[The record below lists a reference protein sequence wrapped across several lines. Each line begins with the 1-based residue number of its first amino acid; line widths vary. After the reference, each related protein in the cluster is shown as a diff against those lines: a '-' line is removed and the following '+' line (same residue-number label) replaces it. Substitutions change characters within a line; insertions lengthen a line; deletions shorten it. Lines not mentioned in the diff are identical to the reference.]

1 MIFSI
6 SLALTGL
13 IGIQLYWVINAI
25 NLKEYQF
32 EKDVNAAL
40 HRVVD
45 RLEKGEALEKLQS
58 HQAGRFLFFE
68 NDSVKGS
75 WENLPDTA
83 FEYFAMKDVQKRG
96 DKIEISITEEQGGKR
111 ITKTISKDLA
121 MGDTITNEDL
131 YDPGLKLAPDTATGR
146 QAVESAMKS
155 RLANKSAFVG
165 DIVKSLIQVNLFE
178 KMEERINKEMLDS
191 LLAEELK
198 NAAIT
203 AEYDFGVFSGNE
215 NLMFSR
221 GEESID
227 KLRASELQVRL
238 FPNDI
243 IESAHSLR
251 IYFPHRKTYLL
262 KAMWVMLLISILLI
276 AAIIF
281 TFSYTVTAIIRQK
294 KLAEI
299 KNDFINNMTHELK
312 TPISTISLA
321 CEALKDPAMN
331 RNEKMLSRYI
341 NMIEDENKRLGAM
354 VQNVL
359 QSAVWDK
366 GDFELKKQ
374 EFDLHG
380 LIKEAAEKA
389 EIFAREKQGAITL
402 DLQAA
407 PSAVSADKIHL
418 TNVIF
423 NLLDNAIKYTPS
435 NPQIAISTANS
446 HTGIVLSVRDNGIG
460 ISRENQKKIF
470 EKLYRVSTG
479 NIHDVK
485 GFGLGLNYVK
495 TIVEKHGG
503 TVSVESEI
511 GKGSTFRIILPLA
524 RNF

>member
-1 MIFSI
+1 M

-25 NLKEYQF
+25 NIKEGQF

-68 NDSVKGS
+68 NDSFKGS
-75 WENLPDTA
+75 WENLADTS
-83 FEYFAMKDVQKRG
+83 FEYFAMKDVQKQG
-96 DKIEISITEEQGGKR
+96 DKIEIRITEEQEGKR
-111 ITKTISKDLA
+111 TTKTIIKNPA
-121 MGDTITNEDL
+121 MGDTITEEEL
-131 YDPGLKLAPDTATGR
+131 YEPGLKLVPDTTKER
-146 QAVESAMKS
+146 QAIESGMKS

-178 KMEERINKEMLDS
+178 KMEERIDKKLLDS
-191 LLAEELK
+191 LLSEELK
-198 NAAIT
+198 NAGIA
-203 AEYDFGVFSGNE
+203 AEYDFAVFSGDE
-215 NLMFSR
+215 NLLFAS
-221 GEESID
+221 GEESLD
-227 KLRASELQVRL
+227 KLRVSGLQVRL

-243 IESAHSLR
+243 IENAHSLR
-251 IYFPHRKTYLL
+251 IYFPNRKTYLL
-262 KAMWVMLLISILLI
+262 KAMWVMLLISVLLI

-321 CEALKDPAMN
+321 CEALKDPGMN
-331 RNEKMLSRYI
+331 RNEKLLSRYI
-341 NMIEDENKRLGAM
+341 NMIEDENKRLGTM

-374 EFDLHG
+374 EFDIHR
-380 LIKEAAEKA
+380 LIKEVAEKT
-389 EIFAREKQGAITL
+389 EIFVREKQGAITL
-402 DLQAA
+402 DLQASK
-407 PSAVSADKIHL
+407 SALSADKVHL

-423 NLLDNAIKYTPS
+423 NLLDNAIKYTPAR
-435 NPQIAISTANS
+435 PQITISTANS
-446 HTGIVLSVRDNGIG
+446 ESGIILSVRDNGIG
-460 ISRENQKKIF
+460 ISREDQKKIF
-470 EKLYRVSTG
+470 EKLYRVPTG

-524 RNF
+524 